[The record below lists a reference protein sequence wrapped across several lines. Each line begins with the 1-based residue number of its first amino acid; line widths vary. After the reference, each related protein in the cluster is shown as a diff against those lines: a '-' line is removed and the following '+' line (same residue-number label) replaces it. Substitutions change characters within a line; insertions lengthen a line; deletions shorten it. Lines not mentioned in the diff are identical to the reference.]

1 MMASAYDEWAG
12 EKRNANEAIL
22 REIGL
27 DPVTLA
33 GMSHQEIR
41 AQLKTIEADPVQSA
55 RLPQVMLDHHHH
67 PGPGLRPH
75 SEGLFPRTNHSTSGS
90 AEMLSG

>member
-27 DPVTLA
+27 DPVTLV

-41 AQLKTIEADPVQSA
+41 AQLKTIEARPSPKRQAAPSDA
-55 RLPQVMLDHHHH
+55 RSPPPSGTWSPTSLRGSFPQNESL
-67 PGPGLRPH
+67 
-75 SEGLFPRTNHSTSGS
+75 N
-90 AEMLSG
+90 